1 MEDQLCNRIKDTILD
16 TAPDIWQELKKSVA
30 RQIAEQLIAELDGVP
45 SNFGKLIQEQRNEVA
60 MIRRV
65 A

>member
-1 MEDQLCNRIKDTILD
+1 MEDQLCNRIKNTILD
-16 TAPDIWQELKKSVA
+16 TAPDIWQELKKSVS